1 MIIVCP
7 KCSTRLQVDQEKSP
21 NRPFNVR
28 CPKCNATITSGT
40 SAGSGGASPALE
52 QSALAVGGSPATD
65 HPRFE
70 PTTARTYESPVK
82 AAQSVEGGS
91 ANEALQMLAELL
103 SQGGARESQKPGS
116 RPAWDKRKAMV
127 CASEPYREHV
137 AGKLTEIG
145 FQVYVAEDTRQ
156 AIETMR
162 SKQMDVVLL
171 EPQFDPAEQGSAFVV
186 REVNVLRPN
195 QRRRLFF
202 VLLSPSLRTMDAHA
216 AFLNNANA
224 IININDLNDL
234 DRVMDVS
241 LRDFNELYREF
252 FSAFGLTAL

>member
-28 CPKCNATITSGT
+28 CPKCNATISSG
-40 SAGSGGASPALE
+40 SPNGASPAHE

-70 PTTARTYESPVK
+70 QNTARAYESPTK
-82 AAQSVEGGS
+82 PAQSVEAGS
-91 ANEALQMLAELL
+91 SNEALQMLADLL
-103 SQGGARESQKPGS
+103 SQGAAREPQQRGS
-116 RPAWDKRKAMV
+116 RPAWDKRKALV
-127 CASEPYREHV
+127 CASEPFREPV
-137 AGKLTEIG
+137 ARKLTDIG

-156 AIETMR
+156 AIESMR

-186 REVNVLRPN
+186 REVNVLRPA

-224 IININDLNDL
+224 IVNVNDLEDL
-234 DRVMDVS
+234 DRAMDVA

-252 FSAFGLTAL
+252 FSANGLTAW

>member
-28 CPKCNATITSGT
+28 CPKCSNTINAGVS
-40 SAGSGGASPALE
+40 SPASE
-52 QSALAVGGSPATD
+52 QGALAVGGSPSTE

-70 PTTARTYESPVK
+70 PPTARAYESPTK
-82 AAQSVEGGS
+82 ASEPVAAGS
-91 ANEALQMLAELL
+91 ADAALRMLAELL
-103 SQGGARESQKPGS
+103 SKGGGRENEIPGARPS
-116 RPAWDKRKAMV
+116 WDQRKALV
-127 CASEPYREHV
+127 CAAEQYREPV
-137 AGKLTEIG
+137 ARQLADSG
-145 FQVYVAEDTRQ
+145 FQVFVAEDTRQ
-156 AIETMR
+156 AVETMR

-186 REVNVLRPN
+186 REVNVLRPA

-202 VLLSPSLRTMDAHA
+202 VLLSPSMRTMDAHA

-224 IININDLNDL
+224 IVNINDLDDL
-234 DRVMDVS
+234 DRVMDIS
-241 LRDFNELYREF
+241 LRDYNELCRQF
-252 FSAFGLTAL
+252 NTAFGLTAL

>member
-28 CPKCNATITSGT
+28 CPKCNSTIS
-40 SAGSGGASPALE
+40 SSVASPATE

-70 PTTARTYESPVK
+70 PTTARVYEPVTPP
-82 AAQSVEGGS
+82 AA
-91 ANEALQMLAELL
+91 AAPNDALQMLAELL
-103 SQGGARESQKPGS
+103 AKSTGRDNEQPGA
-116 RPAWDKRKAMV
+116 RPAWDKRKALV
-127 CASEPYREHV
+127 CSTEPMRESI
-137 AGKLTEIG
+137 ARKLTDSG
-145 FQVYVAEDTRQ
+145 YQVFVAEETRQ

-171 EPQFDPAEQGSAFVV
+171 DSQFDPTEPGSAFVV
-186 REVNVLRPN
+186 RVVNVLRPS

-216 AFLNNANA
+216 AFLNNVNT
-224 IININDLNDL
+224 IVNVNDLDDL
-234 DRVMDVS
+234 DRVMDIA
-241 LRDFNELYREF
+241 LREYNELYREF
-252 FSAFGLTAL
+252 YTASGLTAL

>member
-28 CPKCNATITSGT
+28 CPKCNSTISSG
-40 SAGSGGASPALE
+40 SSSPALE

-70 PTTARTYESPVK
+70 QPTARAYESVTAQGQP
-82 AAQSVEGGS
+82 AATT
-91 ANEALQMLAELL
+91 NDALQMLAELL
-103 SQGGARESQKPGS
+103 AKGGRENEKPGS
-116 RPAWDKRKAMV
+116 RPSWDKRQVLV
-127 CASEPYREHV
+127 CSAEQWREPV
-137 AGKLTEIG
+137 ARKLTEAG
-145 FQVYVAEDTRQ
+145 FQVFVAEDTRQ

-171 EPQFDPAEQGSAFVV
+171 DPQFDPAEQGSAFVV
-186 REVNVLRPN
+186 REVNVLRPA

-202 VLLSPSLRTMDAHA
+202 VLLSPSMRTMDAHA
-216 AFLNNANA
+216 AFLNNVNA
-224 IININDLNDL
+224 IINVNDLEDL
-234 DRVMDVS
+234 ERVMDIA
-241 LRDFNELYREF
+241 LREYNELYREF
-252 FSAFGLTAL
+252 YTAAGLTAL

>member
-28 CPKCNATITSGT
+28 CPKCNTTIS
-40 SAGSGGASPALE
+40 SGGSSPALE

-70 PTTARTYESPVK
+70 QPTARAYESVT
-82 AAQSVEGGS
+82 AQGQPSTTT
-91 ANEALQMLAELL
+91 NDALQMLAELL
-103 SQGGARESQKPGS
+103 AKGGRENEKPGS
-116 RPAWDKRKAMV
+116 RPSWDKRQVLV
-127 CASEPYREHV
+127 CSAEQWREPV
-137 AGKLTEIG
+137 ARKLTEAG
-145 FQVYVAEDTRQ
+145 FQVFVAEDTRQ

-171 EPQFDPAEQGSAFVV
+171 DPQFDPAEQGSAFVV
-186 REVNVLRPN
+186 REVNVLRPA

-202 VLLSPSLRTMDAHA
+202 VLLSPSMRTMDAHA
-216 AFLNNANA
+216 AFLNNVNA
-224 IININDLNDL
+224 IVN
-234 DRVMDVS
+234 VS
-241 LRDFNELYREF
+241 DIEQLERIMEVALREYNELYRDF
-252 FSAFGLTAL
+252 YTASGLTAL